1 MKTALLITVG
11 ISALGLTPLRADDK
25 VDFAKSVRPILEKT
39 CLECHG
45 AAKDKGD
52 LRLHTKAAAL
62 AHVIVPGKPE
72 ESELFKRVS
81 LPKDHDDVMPPKG
94 DPLTPE
100 QVAVLK
106 AWIAQGADWPEGVV
120 LGDSAGPAK
129 KDEFAS
135 LKAPADTAA
144 EKAAIE
150 KLSTLGVG
158 VRPIAQNMPW
168 TTAMVRP
175 QDEKN
180 LPQIME
186 QLKAVGSLVELNL
199 ASQKIGDGDLAHIAG
214 LSNLLRLHL
223 EKTPVT
229 DAGLPHLKGLVN
241 LRYLNLYNTAVTDDG
256 LANLSGLA
264 SLERLY
270 LWQTKV
276 TDAGAAK
283 LKEAVATVT
292 INRGEELVVA
302 KVEEKKEEKP
312 EEKK

>member
-1 MKTALLITVG
+1 M
-11 ISALGLTPLRADDK
+11 GLAAARADDK
-25 VDFAKSVRPILEKT
+25 VDFSKSIKPILEKT

-45 AAKDKGD
+45 ATKDKGD
-52 LRLHTKAAAL
+52 LRLHTKEAAL
-62 AHVIVPGKPE
+62 AHAVVPGKPE

-81 LPKDHDDVMPPKG
+81 LPKDHDDIMPPKG
-94 DPLTPE
+94 EPLTAE

-106 AWIAQGADWPEGVV
+106 AWIAQGAEWPEGLV
-120 LGDSAGPAK
+120 LGAGDDKPK
-129 KDEFAS
+129 KDDFAE
-135 LKAPADTAA
+135 LKAPADPAA
-144 EKAAIE
+144 ERAAVQ
-150 KLSTLGVG
+150 KLAALGVG

-168 TTAMVRP
+168 TTAMIRP

-186 QLKAVGSLVELNL
+186 QLKGVGSLVELNL
-199 ASQKIGDGDLAHIAG
+199 AGQKIGDEHLAHLAG

-229 DAGLPHLKGLVN
+229 DAGLPHLKGLTN
-241 LRYLNLYNTAVTDDG
+241 LRYLNLYNTAVTDEG
-256 LANLSGLA
+256 LSNLAGMKH
-264 SLERLY
+264 LERLY

-283 LKEAVATVT
+283 LKEAIAGVT